1 MTALFFF
8 DAYTQIGPRARKHPA
23 HPWKLEDV
31 TAEMD
36 HCSVSAALVASTTSV
51 TYDAMYS
58 NLELSHRLSGRGNLH
73 AIWNVMP
80 HLSGEF
86 PAPEKLAKL
95 LREYDVRAVTL
106 YPKTNAWDLESEHSR
121 PLLRWLAR
129 RRMLTLIERAE
140 LASFRDLENLLKR
153 YPELPVL
160 LLGAHWG
167 EQRFVIPLLRQY
179 RSLHIA
185 FDHFQIHYGPEYL
198 TQIGCEDQLV
208 FASRSP
214 IMSMGAHRCYIDY
227 ADVPLRVRQKIA
239 GGNLL
244 RLLGNPRAPRLNT
257 NQNEDALMAAA
268 RRGEPLPT
276 PFIDLHMH
284 MLHEGLE
291 GAGGGYRMHRG
302 GPAGI
307 FHLLKRL
314 GCAGGG
320 FMSWNGIASADS
332 LAGNACVREALDAA
346 PPGYWGLASFDPV
359 HYTPQQLRRLIP
371 ETYAD
376 RRFIGMKPYPTYGV
390 EYHHRSY
397 EAWWQYGNRA
407 QLYALLHRTR
417 NDFLEVDTL
426 AKKYPRVRWLVAH
439 CGSDYKTA
447 DLVIESMRK
456 HRNVY
461 AEITLTP
468 VTNGIIDYLAEHG
481 DVNRVVYGSDLPMRD
496 PRQQLG
502 WVVFSRLPLSAK
514 RKILCENAL
523 RVIAPCAK
531 RLPPHNRPLSGPR
544 P

>member
-1 MTALFFF
+1 MSDLLFF
-8 DAYTQIGPRARKHPA
+8 DAYTQVGPRVRKHPA

-31 TAEMD
+31 LAEMD

-51 TYDAMYS
+51 SYDLMYS
-58 NLELSHRLSGRGNLH
+58 NLELSQRLSGRSNLY

-80 HLSGEF
+80 HQSGEF

-95 LREYDVRAVTL
+95 ADEHGVRAVTL
-106 YPKTNAWDLESEHSR
+106 YPKTNAWDLEAQASR
-121 PLLRWLAR
+121 ALLSWLAR
-129 RRMLTLIERAE
+129 RRMLTIIERAE

-160 LLGAHWG
+160 LIGASWT
-167 EQRFVIPLLRQY
+167 EQRLLIPLLRQY

-208 FASRSP
+208 FASRAP

-244 RLLGNPRAPRLNT
+244 RLLGRLRPPRLNI
-257 NQNEDALMAAA
+257 NKNEDALMAAA
-268 RRGEPLPT
+268 RRGEPLPV
-276 PFIDLHMH
+276 PVIDLHMH

-302 GPAGI
+302 GPSGI
-307 FHLLKRL
+307 FRLLKRL
-314 GCAGGG
+314 GCVGGG

-332 LAGNACVREALDAA
+332 LAGNACVRAALDAA
-346 PPGYWGLASFDPV
+346 PRGYWGLASFDPV
-359 HYTPQQLRRLIP
+359 HYTQPELRRLIP
-371 ETYAD
+371 EGHAD
-376 RRFIGMKPYPTYGV
+376 RRFIGMKPYVTYGV

-397 EAWWQYGNRA
+397 DTWWQYGSRA

-417 NDFLEVDTL
+417 GDFVEVDTL
-426 AKKYPRVRWLVAH
+426 AKKYPRIRWVVAH
-439 CGSDYKTA
+439 CGADYKTA
-447 DLVIESMRK
+447 DMVIESMRK

-468 VTNGIIDYLAEHG
+468 VTCGVIDYLAEHG

-514 RKILCENAL
+514 KKILCGNAL
-523 RVIAPCAK
+523 RVIAPCLK
-531 RLPPHNRPLSGPR
+531 RLPPHSRPLV
-544 P
+544 